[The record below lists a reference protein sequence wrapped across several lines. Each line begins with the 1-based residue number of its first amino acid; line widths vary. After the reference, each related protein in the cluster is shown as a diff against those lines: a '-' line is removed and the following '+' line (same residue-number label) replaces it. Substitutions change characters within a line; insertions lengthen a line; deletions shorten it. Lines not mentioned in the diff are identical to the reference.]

1 MRYIVVT
8 LLIVNLAYFSW
19 HLYFPSI
26 ALPADSAISRP
37 LLNQG
42 LVLLS
47 EFNEQAPEIGVVEAA
62 PSKLCY
68 LVGDFNSIDEANNF
82 INHVEI
88 RGYLAELNPEGENS
102 PPQYRAY
109 LSPATNRELATI
121 TLDRLRGQLAAQS
134 LQVETYLIT
143 RGSLEN
149 AVALGV
155 YSEMAETVRISSQL
169 AGLGY
174 NVKVEEIPMTS
185 GPYQLVLAKVDF
197 STLDIAEWL
206 EFAGDRPDLTYSEN
220 LCEVIAQGIQF
231 P

>member
-8 LLIVNLAYFSW
+8 LLIANLAYFGW
-19 HLYFPSI
+19 QLYSPPI

-47 EFNEQAPEIGVVEAA
+47 EFNETVAATGEIDATPA
-62 PSKLCY
+62 KLCY
-68 LVGDFNSIDEANNF
+68 LVEDFYSIEEANNF
-82 INHVEI
+82 INLVEN
-88 RGYLAELNPEGENS
+88 RGYLAELNPADENS
-102 PPQYRAY
+102 PPQFRAY
-109 LSPATNRELATI
+109 LAPAANREMAT
-121 TLDRLRGQLAAQS
+121 TSLDRLREQLADQG

-143 RGSLEN
+143 RGPLEN

-155 YSEMAETVRISSQL
+155 YSDMVEIQRLDSQL

-174 NVKVEEIPMTS
+174 EVEVEEIPMTS
-185 GPYQLVLAKVDF
+185 ESYQLVLAKADF
-197 STLDIAEWL
+197 SPLDIAEWL
-206 EFAGDRPDLTYSEN
+206 DFAGDRPDLSYSEN

>member
-19 HLYFPSI
+19 HLYFPTI
-26 ALPADSAISRP
+26 ALPADSTISRP

-47 EFNEQAPEIGVVEAA
+47 EFNEQAAEIGVVEAA

-68 LVGDFNSIDEANNF
+68 LVGDFNSIDEADNF
-82 INHVEI
+82 IDHVEI

-109 LSPATNRELATI
+109 LPPATNRELATI
-121 TLDRLRGQLAAQS
+121 TLDRLRGQLADQN

-155 YSEMAETVRISSQL
+155 YSEIAETLRISSQL

-174 NVKVEEIPMTS
+174 NVEVEEIPMTS
-185 GPYQLVLAKVDF
+185 GPYQLVLAKVGF
-197 STLDIAEWL
+197 GALDIAEWL

-220 LCEVIAQGIQF
+220 LCEVIAQGVQF

>member
-1 MRYIVVT
+1 M
-8 LLIVNLAYFSW
+8 
-19 HLYFPSI
+19 
-26 ALPADSAISRP
+26 SRP

-47 EFNEQAPEIGVVEAA
+47 EFTEQAAELQAVEAP

-68 LVGDFNSIDEANNF
+68 LVEDFSSIEEAHNF
-82 INHVEI
+82 IDLVEKM
-88 RGYLAELNPEGENS
+88 GYFAELNFAGELM
-102 PPQYRAY
+102 PPQFRAY
-109 LSPATNRELATI
+109 LPPAANREMATI
-121 TLDRLRGQLAAQS
+121 TLDALRERLAGQT

-155 YSEMAETVRISSQL
+155 YADMAQAQRVSNQL

-174 NVKVEEIPMTS
+174 IVEIEEIPGAT
-185 GPYQLVLAKVDF
+185 GPYRLVLAKADF
-197 STLDIAEWL
+197 SPIEIAEWL

-220 LCEVIAQGIQF
+220 LCEVIAQGVRF

>member
-8 LLIVNLAYFSW
+8 LLIANLAYFSW
-19 HLYFPSI
+19 QLYFPPI
-26 ALPADSAISRP
+26 ALPMDSAISRP

-47 EFNEQAPEIGVVEAA
+47 EFNEQAAAIGGIEVTS
-62 PSKLCY
+62 SKLCY
-68 LVGDFNSIDEANNF
+68 LVEDFNSIDEANNF
-82 INHVEI
+82 INRVEI
-88 RGYLAELNPEGENS
+88 MGYLAELNPADENS
-102 PPQYRAY
+102 PRQFRAY
-109 LSPATNRELATI
+109 LPPAANREMATI
-121 TLDRLRGQLAAQS
+121 TLDRLREQLADQS

-155 YSEMAETVRISSQL
+155 YGEMAEALRIGSQL

-174 NVKVEEIPMTS
+174 NVEVEEIPMTS
-185 GPYQLVLAKVDF
+185 GPYQLVLAKADF
-197 STLDIAEWL
+197 GALDIAEWL

-220 LCEVIAQGIQF
+220 LCEVIAQGVQF